1 MGRNLNALLG
11 SAVKERRERS
21 DERPADAVEPSR
33 AEPSRVDPS
42 RSELSRVPSPP
53 TARTGTVAP
62 IDARAPSDPTVTGDV
77 SGAAASE
84 ADLEG
89 RAEAPGVRPSD
100 ATAPPVDPPAG
111 FPVGIAPADVSADGS
126 EPAAGTPGASSP
138 DPDTT
143 PASATR
149 PTLAVA
155 PAAASGTSPGNV
167 IASSSD
173 AASAGAS
180 VPVTDTADTD
190 TAASGTLP
198 GVARVGRD
206 VDVDDLPVAPGDPP
220 RPGDRLRMIG
230 VERIRRGVFQPRRFF
245 DQEALQELADS
256 LKAQGMIQPVIVRPF
271 GGAFEL
277 IAGERR
283 WRAAQIAGLAEIPAI
298 VREMEDRTVA
308 AVSLI
313 ENIQREDLNPL
324 EEAQALTRLCDE
336 FGMTHASVAESIG
349 RSRASVSNLMRL
361 LDLHDEVKVLVDKG
375 ELDMGHARALLR
387 VPKVDQPALAARVAK
402 QGLTVRAVEKL
413 IRTGMDKGTDAGSA
427 AAAEVD
433 PDVRRLEERLSGVLG
448 AQVSIRQKSGG
459 AGRLE
464 IRYTSLDELE
474 GIL

>member
-1 MGRNLNALLG
+1 MARKPRMGRNLNALLS

-21 DERPADAVEPSR
+21 DEGPADERAPEPPLSEEGGSRAGEPTSEDSPADARVAPPR
-33 AEPSRVDPS
+33 AEGSSITPLAPGAAPSATTASGVGAGVRADVSSVLPIKPEVPFARSRVDV
-42 RSELSRVPSPP
+42 EPP
-53 TARTGTVAP
+53 RGPATDVAP
-62 IDARAPSDPTVTGDV
+62 DGGAGRAP
-77 SGAAASE
+77 
-84 ADLEG
+84 
-89 RAEAPGVRPSD
+89 
-100 ATAPPVDPPAG
+100 
-111 FPVGIAPADVSADGS
+111 APADDAPSGAVP
-126 EPAAGTPGASSP
+126 PARRA
-138 DPDTT
+138 
-143 PASATR
+143 
-149 PTLAVA
+149 
-155 PAAASGTSPGNV
+155 
-167 IASSSD
+167 
-173 AASAGAS
+173 
-180 VPVTDTADTD
+180 ADT
-190 TAASGTLP
+190 
-198 GVARVGRD
+198 GVARDAGLAAAPSAPEPSVARIVRGA
-206 VDVDDLPVAPGDPP
+206 DVDDLPVAPGDPP
-220 RPGDRLRMIG
+220 GPGDRLRMIG

-256 LKAQGMIQPVIVRPF
+256 LKAQGMIQPIIVRPF

-283 WRAAQIAGLAEIPAI
+283 WRAAQIAGLTEIPAI

-387 VPKVDQPALAARVAK
+387 VPKVDQPALALRVAK

-413 IRTGMDKGTDAGSA
+413 IRTGADKGPGEAPA
-427 AAAEVD
+427 APRTAD
-433 PDVRRLEERLSGVLG
+433 PDVRRLEERLAGVLG
-448 AQVSIRQKSGG
+448 APVAIHQKAGG

-474 GIL
+474 GILEHIK

>member
-1 MGRNLNALLG
+1 MARKPRMGRNLNALLN
-11 SAVKERRERS
+11 SAVKERREPAR
-21 DERPADAVEPSR
+21 ERPAEESPSEPSSGQPSEPARESAR
-33 AEPSRVDPS
+33 AG
-42 RSELSRVPSPP
+42 PSPVTSMP
-53 TARTGTVAP
+53 VPDASASATGSTGADARTDTSSVLPIGSGGSFARPRPETAP
-62 IDARAPSDPTVTGDV
+62 PRDAASDGGPEARAPV
-77 SGAAASE
+77 SGRPIDPSGDGE
-84 ADLEG
+84 
-89 RAEAPGVRPSD
+89 RAGGAPVGGEGVRP
-100 ATAPPVDPPAG
+100 AAP
-111 FPVGIAPADVSADGS
+111 
-126 EPAAGTPGASSP
+126 EPS
-138 DPDTT
+138 
-143 PASATR
+143 
-149 PTLAVA
+149 
-155 PAAASGTSPGNV
+155 
-167 IASSSD
+167 
-173 AASAGAS
+173 
-180 VPVTDTADTD
+180 
-190 TAASGTLP
+190 
-198 GVARVGRD
+198 VARVVRGD
-206 VDVDDLPVAPGDPP
+206 DVDDLPVAPGDPP

-387 VPKVDQPALAARVAK
+387 VPKVDQPALALRVAK

-413 IRTGMDKGTDAGSA
+413 IRTGADKGAGGPA
-427 AAAEVD
+427 APAETTD

-448 AQVSIRQKSGG
+448 AQVSIRQKANG

-474 GIL
+474 GVLEHIK